1 MPTAQEVHAHNF
13 AYQAVRDAEGA
24 LAPFDAANR
33 DTGFAADHTPGNILM
48 PKDAQDIHQRNYVL
62 ASVISEGHKIQAA
75 EIHAAG
81 FLNADDPVAIS
92 FWIISIAMVA
102 ATVFFL
108 MEAFVL
114 KTHWKTSL
122 HVGALVT
129 LVAAVHYFYMRE
141 YWVKFQMSP
150 IVYRYIDWSITVPLQ
165 MVEFYLIL
173 TAVNPKIG
181 GGMFW
186 RLMIGTVCMLAF
198 GYLGESGAMNPWLG
212 FVLGMAGWGFILF
225 EIFFGEAAKCAQQA
239 DKVNRHI
246 KGSFDTMHSSSP
258 SVGPS
263 TRSDTS
269 SDTSLD
275 SGVTLLATSP
285 TTLLTSS
292 TRSLFAWP
300 SGGPE
305 RRTPSTPWVTKMPSL
320 CVTMLFQQCAW
331 ISC

>member
-1 MPTAQEVHAHNF
+1 MPTAQEVHAHNY
-13 AYQAVRDAEGA
+13 AYQAVRNAEGA

-33 DTGFAADHTPGNILM
+33 DTGVAADITPGNILQ
-48 PKDAQDIHQRNYVL
+48 PHDALDIHQRNYVL

-102 ATVFFL
+102 STVFFL

-186 RLMIGTVCMLAF
+186 RLMLGTVAMLAF

-212 FVLGMAGWGFILF
+212 FCLGMSGWFFILF
-225 EIFFGEAAKCAQQA
+225 EVFFGEAAKCAAQA

-246 KGSFDTMHSSSP
+246 KGSYDTMRFIVTVGWCIYPLGYFFGYLLGQWGDSP
-258 SVGPS
+258 CNFTYNIADFVNKIAFCLCIWWAGKK
-263 TRSDTS
+263 DTI
-269 SDTSLD
+269 DSL
-275 SGVTLLATSP
+275 GH
-285 TTLLTSS
+285 
-292 TRSLFAWP
+292 
-300 SGGPE
+300 
-305 RRTPSTPWVTKMPSL
+305 
-320 CVTMLFQQCAW
+320 
-331 ISC
+331 